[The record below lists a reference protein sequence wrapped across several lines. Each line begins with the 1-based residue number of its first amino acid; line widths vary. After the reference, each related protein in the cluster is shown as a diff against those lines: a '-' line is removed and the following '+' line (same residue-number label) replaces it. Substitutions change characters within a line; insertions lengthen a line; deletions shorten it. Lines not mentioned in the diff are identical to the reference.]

1 MRRFTETDQ
10 GNFVSADMASARAQL
25 RVDSSMQSTQSHSKI
40 GFAHSLRG
48 IAALLVVV
56 GHLCHTFWTL
66 PSINS
71 MIGAPN
77 LEPQPYWF
85 TNVADLIFPSGFLGH
100 FPVALFFLISG
111 FVIPFSLINHNRTQ
125 FLISRFL
132 RLWPTYAVG
141 LTITC
146 LIIIMCA
153 GWFGMAQPFP
163 WSTYFL
169 QLLFIRD
176 LAWVPTIDG
185 IVWTLEIEA
194 KFYVLM
200 FLFAGS
206 LRSGR
211 IWPLIVMAFL
221 LICLTVGASILP
233 GWLSSGNVIY
243 NFLYGLTL
251 SAQMICFM
259 FIGVAFNFF
268 YRGCLSLRFT
278 VLCSAFFYF
287 ALAVQWPV
295 GTIKLLYLS
304 GLASYAIA
312 AAAFALAFVWRDKF
326 KHPPRYID
334 WLANISYP
342 LYVIHAVAGWAFMRM
357 AVDAGLGLGVVLTIG
372 FTFSFA
378 AAITLHHWIERP
390 SQALGK
396 RLSEQLGRS
405 SMPQKPRDTAAGG

>member
-1 MRRFTETDQ
+1 
-10 GNFVSADMASARAQL
+10 
-25 RVDSSMQSTQSHSKI
+25 
-40 GFAHSLRG
+40 
-48 IAALLVVV
+48 
-56 GHLCHTFWTL
+56 
-66 PSINS
+66 
-71 MIGAPN
+71 
-77 LEPQPYWF
+77 
-85 TNVADLIFPSGFLGH
+85 
-100 FPVALFFLISG
+100 
-111 FVIPFSLINHNRTQ
+111 
-125 FLISRFL
+125 
-132 RLWPTYAVG
+132 
-141 LTITC
+141 
-146 LIIIMCA
+146 
-153 GWFGMAQPFP
+153 
-163 WSTYFL
+163 
-169 QLLFIRD
+169 
-176 LAWVPTIDG
+176 
-185 IVWTLEIEA
+185 
-194 KFYVLM
+194 
-200 FLFAGS
+200 
-206 LRSGR
+206 
-211 IWPLIVMAFL
+211 MAFL

-405 SMPQKPRDTAAGG
+405 SMPQKPRDTAAAG